1 MTGLMSTILACSF
14 CMLVPDMRNCEL
26 TMRTVAA
33 QLQGNAQGSA
43 AHLAMCIVPILQA
56 LAEALRVNK
65 SVTEVRLGGN
75 NFGDEGLKA
84 RAPQWGQ
91 WDAPHRRSQTLSFGS
106 L

>member
-26 TMRTVAA
+26 TMHTVAA

-56 LAEALRVNK
+56 LAEAFRVSK
-65 SVTEVRLGGN
+65 GVTEVCLGDKK
-75 NFGDEGLKA
+75 FGDEGLKA
-84 RAPQWGQ
+84 RALQQG
-91 WDAPHRRSQTLSFGS
+91 AVAGGAVGTMGKLFT
-106 L
+106 